1 MQETKLLKLKLC
13 SGGKTLLWFSKS
25 YFWSLSDGRVSMNNA
40 VNTASKKQRFVL
52 LQIRFGSSKG
62 AAHRYSRVE
71 NDNLIHD
78 SKSIIRG

>member
-1 MQETKLLKLKLC
+1 
-13 SGGKTLLWFSKS
+13 
-25 YFWSLSDGRVSMNNA
+25 MNNA

>member
-1 MQETKLLKLKLC
+1 
-13 SGGKTLLWFSKS
+13 
-25 YFWSLSDGRVSMNNA
+25 MNNT